1 DRLAKIAAY
10 AAADTPHKKDAGFLV

>member
-1 DRLAKIAAY
+1 LAKIAAY